1 MLQAQTSAYAQV
13 IAAQIAAQEAR
24 YSDAIEGFRDS
35 IKRHDTW
42 FARLLLGR
50 VYVDAKHFPEAMSEF
65 DLALKRRGEA
75 TDAFFADQPTL
86 RYLPP
91 LYYWLARS
99 QEAMG
104 VADAR
109 KNYEHYVSLRGDA
122 SPADPLAADARARL
136 AKSGR

>member
-1 MLQAQTSAYAQV
+1 MLQAQTSAYARV
-13 IAAQIAAQEAR
+13 IGAEIAAQEAR
-24 YSDAIEGFRDS
+24 YSDAIEGLRDS

-42 FARLLLGR
+42 FARMLLGR

-65 DLALKRRGEA
+65 ELALKRRGEA
-75 TDAFFADQPTL
+75 TDAFFSDQPTL

-91 LYYWLARS
+91 VYYWLARS

-109 KNYEHYVSLRGDA
+109 KNYEHYVSLRADA
-122 SPADPLAADARARL
+122 APADSLVADARARL
-136 AKSGR
+136 AKSPR